1 MFKRL
6 VYQLLGRNNILYLQ
20 SIFPGA
26 EEKGLIAKRKAFY
39 SQFLKKGDLYF
50 DVGANYGNR
59 ILPISKDGIHIV
71 AVEPQAECIAY
82 LRLKYGKSIT
92 IEPVGL
98 SEKESEQTMF
108 ISETN
113 TLSSFSADW
122 IDETK
127 KSGRFSQY
135 EWKEERKIKMSTLD
149 RLIEKYGVPRFIK
162 IDVEGFE
169 VEVVSGLSRP
179 VEMISIEYAVP
190 EHLQQA
196 LVCLEKIETI
206 SQGQLVCNYSVGESM
221 EWALGN
227 WLTPEDMKKEIASQA
242 FIDTQF
248 GDIYFKYVPGKA

>member
-6 VYQLLGRNNILYLQ
+6 VYQILGRNNILYLQ

-26 EEKGLIAKRKAFY
+26 EEKRLIEKRRAFY
-39 SQFLKKGDLYF
+39 SQFLKQGDLYF

-59 ILPISKDGIHIV
+59 ILPISKDGLRIV

-82 LRLKYGKSIT
+82 LQLKFGKSIT

-98 SEKESEQTMF
+98 SDKESQQTMF

-122 IDETK
+122 IAETK

-135 EWKEERKIKMSTLD
+135 EWKEERKIQMSTLD
-149 RLIEKYGVPRFIK
+149 KLIGKHGLPKFIK

-169 VEVVSGLSRP
+169 VEVVSGLSQA
-179 VEMISIEYAVP
+179 VAMISIEYAVP

-196 LVCLEKIETI
+196 LVCLEKINEL
-206 SQGQLVCNYSVGESM
+206 SKGQLLCNYSVGESM
-221 EWALGN
+221 EWALDT
-227 WLTPEDMKKEIASQA
+227 WLSAEDMKKELASQA